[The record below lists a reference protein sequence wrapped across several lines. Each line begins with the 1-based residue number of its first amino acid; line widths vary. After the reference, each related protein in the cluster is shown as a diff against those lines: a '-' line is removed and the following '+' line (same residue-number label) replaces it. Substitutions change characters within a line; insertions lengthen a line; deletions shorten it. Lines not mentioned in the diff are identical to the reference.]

1 MKKFTPGD
9 FVQKEFYAEWPIDI
23 QVEGTYHNL
32 ALFFDRMSRFSRII
46 NVEELKIN
54 SLDNV
59 PGKSIAASF
68 VAKTFIYTGD
78 ETGQATATGGADAPP
93 GAGAAPGA
101 KAGCRG
107 QGADAQG
114 ARRRQGGRMRR
125 ALLAVILLA
134 LAAANAR
141 AQAGTAPAP
150 APTRPAAVIAPV
162 PESPGQAMIEQEE
175 SALSGRAY
183 SYDPAGR
190 RDPFR
195 SLLVRE
201 QSKGGVERPP
211 GIAGI
216 AIDDLVV
223 HGIWKTKAGYVAQIR
238 ATDNKSYLIRAG
250 DLLYDGEV
258 VRVGPNEVVF
268 RQNINDPQSVKPF
281 REVTKQLNATV
292 KQ

>member
-1 MKKFTPGD
+1 
-9 FVQKEFYAEWPIDI
+9 
-23 QVEGTYHNL
+23 
-32 ALFFDRMSRFSRII
+32 MSR
-46 NVEELKIN
+46 
-54 SLDNV
+54 
-59 PGKSIAASF
+59 
-68 VAKTFIYTGD
+68 VAGI
-78 ETGQATATGGADAPP
+78 
-93 GAGAAPGA
+93 
-101 KAGCRG
+101 
-107 QGADAQG
+107 
-114 ARRRQGGRMRR
+114 
-125 ALLAVILLA
+125 LLLA
-134 LAAANAR
+134 LGAAGPAAAQTA
-141 AQAGTAPAP
+141 APAAGP
-150 APTRPAAVIAPV
+150 APTPQAVIAPV
-162 PESPGQAMIEQEE
+162 PESPGQSLIEQEE

-201 QSKGGVERPP
+201 QSRGGLQRPP

-223 HGIWKTKAGYVAQIR
+223 HGIWKTRAGYVAQIR
-238 ATDNKSYLIRAG
+238 ATDNKSYLVRAG

-258 VRVGPNEVVF
+258 IRVGPNEVAF